1 MKTQRVE
8 SVVSKRRALS
18 KLFALLTL
26 GLVAACVTSPL
37 GRQQLKIMPDSQ
49 MDAMGV
55 QAFQQMKSSQPI
67 ERDSALNAY
76 VRCVAEPIAA
86 VSGSKL
92 TPKQWEVVVFKDQT
106 ANAFALPGGKIGV
119 HTGLLRVA
127 KTDGELAAVL
137 GHEVGHVLAGHG
149 NERVSESLVVNLGLA
164 GTVAILSGGQ
174 KKNDDRFGLLMAA
187 LGVGAQFGILLPHS
201 RDQESEADIIGLNLM
216 AKAGFDPRESVAL
229 WKNMIADS
237 GGRAPPEFLST
248 HPASESR
255 IENLEAKIPK
265 VMPDFERLKA
275 SGTIPHCQR
284 PRT

>member
-1 MKTQRVE
+1 MKTQRLGFGL
-8 SVVSKRRALS
+8 SKRRALS

-26 GLVAACVTSPL
+26 GVVAACVTSPL

-86 VSGSKL
+86 VSGSEL

-164 GTVAILSGGQ
+164 GTAAILSGGQ
-174 KKNDDRFGLLMAA
+174 KKKDDRFGLLMAA

-201 RDQESEADIIGLNLM
+201 RDQESEADIIGLKLM
-216 AKAGFDPRESVAL
+216 AKAGFDPHESVAL

-248 HPASESR
+248 HPASENR

-275 SGTIPHCQR
+275 SGAIPHCQR
-284 PRT
+284 PRG